1 MDRRSLERSEKHSKC
16 RLRDVRLCRKMKDDE
31 LRQQEIK
38 SEILMIK
45 ALMKCAS
52 MKGVALKRQLKAS
65 DECPRDESANLE
77 VLTCNEVKR
86 CEKAQDAITKHKAH
100 LNSLLRIKK

>member
-1 MDRRSLERSEKHSKC
+1 MDKRSFERSEKRSFEALSERRKC

-65 DECPRDESANLE
+65 DECPRDESGS
-77 VLTCNEVKR
+77 
-86 CEKAQDAITKHKAH
+86 AQDAITKHKAH
-100 LNSLLRIKK
+100 LNSLLRIKSNV